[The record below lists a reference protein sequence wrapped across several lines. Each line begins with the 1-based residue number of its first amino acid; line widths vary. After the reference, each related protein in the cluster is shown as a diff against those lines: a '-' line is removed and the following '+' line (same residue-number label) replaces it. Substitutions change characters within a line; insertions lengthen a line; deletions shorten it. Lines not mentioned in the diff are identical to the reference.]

1 MNEIKVKLN
10 YIGKLM
16 NKSIS
21 EYIYILRWTDQQ
33 LTLGKTFLS
42 DFFPAEDSDTDK
54 PSHKTSH
61 EFPIT

>member
-1 MNEIKVKLN
+1 
-10 YIGKLM
+10 M

-54 PSHKTSH
+54 PSHKTFH